1 MEKQLSKHHK
11 LARNTIILYVRTFVI
26 MLINLYISR
35 LILSELGVSDYGV
48 YNIVGG
54 VVIMM
59 SLFTNNMSSTTQR
72 FISFELAKNDLHSS
86 QKVFSTAIVIHFILG
101 LIVFIIAEIVGVW
114 FIEYKLNI
122 PSSRLFAAQVVY
134 QCSLISFI
142 ITLLS
147 VPYNASIISHE
158 RMNIFAYIS
167 ILESILK
174 LIAVLSL
181 SLFHFDKLIIYGVLL
196 LLIAIIIRLLYGIYC
211 SRNFKECKFIIV
223 REKKKYKTMTNFAGW
238 SFIGTSAN
246 ILNDEGMN
254 ILINLFFGVTLNAA
268 RGIAV
273 QIQHAIMN
281 FVNSFMIS
289 INPQITKSYSLNN
302 TSEYNKLI
310 LAGSRYSFFLYLIIA
325 IPIYV
330 EADNLLILWLKE
342 VPNYTVIFLKL
353 TLCVTAF
360 NPLSNAL
367 IIGVLATGKIK
378 KYYLILGLLNLSCL
392 PMAYFFLHWGTKP
405 ESIYYILIVM
415 NFILLIARP
424 FILRQNTSFPCI
436 EYLLQTLKV
445 SIISISIVILCSQL
459 AMKFDNVFIQLIIN
473 SIISIC
479 TTIFVIFLIG
489 LKRTERN
496 YIITKI
502 KNIHI

>member
-1 MEKQLSKHHK
+1 MEEQLSKRHK

-26 MLINLYISR
+26 MVINLYISR
-35 LILSELGVSDYGV
+35 LILSELGVSDYGI

-59 SLFTNNMSSTTQR
+59 SLFTNNMSTTTQR
-72 FISFELAKNDLHSS
+72 FISFELAKNDLPSS
-86 QKVFSTAIVIHFILG
+86 QKVFSAAITIHLILG
-101 LIVFIIAEIVGVW
+101 LIVFIVAEIIGVW

-122 PSSRLFAAQVVY
+122 PNSRLFAAQVVF

-158 RMNIFAYIS
+158 RMKIFAYIS

-174 LIAVLSL
+174 LLAVLSL
-181 SLFHFDKLIIYGVLL
+181 SFFNFDKLIIYGALL
-196 LLIAIIIRLLYGIYC
+196 LLVAIIIRILYGIYC

-223 REKKKYKTMTNFAGW
+223 KEKEKYKTMTNFAGW

-268 RGIAV
+268 RGFAV

-289 INPQITKSYSLNN
+289 INPQITKSYSANN
-302 TSEYNKLI
+302 TSEYIKLI
-310 LAGSRYSFFLYLIIA
+310 LAGARYSFFLYLIIA

-330 EADNLLILWLKE
+330 EAENLLLLWLNE
-342 VPNYTVIFLKL
+342 VPDYTVVFLKL
-353 TLCVTAF
+353 TLCITAF
-360 NPLSNAL
+360 NPLSNTL

-378 KYYLILGLLNLSCL
+378 KYYLTLGLLNLSCL
-392 PMAYFFLHWGTKP
+392 PMAYFFLYHGAKP
-405 ESIYYILIVM
+405 ESIYYILITM
-415 NFILLIARP
+415 NFILLITRP
-424 FILRQNTSFPCI
+424 IILKQNTYFPYI

-445 SIISISIVILCSQL
+445 LIISAGIVILCSQL
-459 AMKFDNVFIQLIIN
+459 AMKFNNALIQIIIN

-479 TTIFVIFLIG
+479 TTITIIFTIG
-489 LKRTERN
+489 LKNTERN
-496 YIITKI
+496 YITTKI
-502 KNIHI
+502 KKLHI

>member
-1 MEKQLSKHHK
+1 
-11 LARNTIILYVRTFVI
+11 
-26 MLINLYISR
+26 
-35 LILSELGVSDYGV
+35 
-48 YNIVGG
+48 
-54 VVIMM
+54 
-59 SLFTNNMSSTTQR
+59 
-72 FISFELAKNDLHSS
+72 
-86 QKVFSTAIVIHFILG
+86 
-101 LIVFIIAEIVGVW
+101 
-114 FIEYKLNI
+114 
-122 PSSRLFAAQVVY
+122 
-134 QCSLISFI
+134 
-142 ITLLS
+142 
-147 VPYNASIISHE
+147 
-158 RMNIFAYIS
+158 MNIFAYIS